1 MTLVLKDR
9 INWNTAVLLGV
20 TALVIY
26 LTLIPLMMMVY
37 GSFQDGPPGT
47 ASSFTLNNY
56 VKAFRNPVLYKAVI
70 NSLFFALGAG
80 SLAFGI
86 GCLLAWFTERTNTPL
101 KELIYLA
108 VFIEVMIP
116 GILESISWVL
126 LLSPTIGLINVY
138 AKAIFGLSEAPFNIY
153 SMGGMIWSFGVS
165 SYTVPF
171 LLMAAAFHSMDPA
184 LEEAAFVSGS
194 GRLQTVHRI
203 TLRLMLPS
211 MLAAWLLL
219 FIRGIETF
227 EVPAILGLPAGII
240 VLATEVYLTAREVP
254 TDYNLAATFA
264 MVYVLVALVGLYV
277 YFRATRYAERFA
289 VISGKGFRPVVMDLG
304 WWRYVAAGACF
315 LLLVV
320 IAFLPLLVIVYTSFL
335 PWYAPPS
342 PKMFRLMSLDN
353 YRFLMGYEIVL
364 KAFRNNLIVGLGSA
378 SITVFL
384 TSVIAWIVVRS
395 SIPGRKILDALA
407 FSPIAFPG
415 VVFGLSLMWLYLT
428 LPVPVYGTLWILLI
442 AYVSKYMP
450 VSMRACNAALI
461 QVNKELEEASKASGA
476 SWWDT
481 FKRILVPLILPGMFV
496 GWAYVLSLTF
506 KVLSL
511 PVLLGHA
518 GTEVVPVLIFDLYE
532 GGQYTVLNALG
543 VGVIIVVT
551 SISLVARM
559 VSRRFGLEQF
569 E

>member
-1 MTLVLKDR
+1 MKHR
-9 INWNTAVLLGV
+9 INWSTLFLFGV
-20 TALVIY
+20 TILVLY
-26 LTLIPLMMMVY
+26 LTVIPLAMMVY
-37 GSFQDGPPGT
+37 GSFHDGPPGT
-47 ASSFTLNNY
+47 ESFLTSRNY
-56 VKAFRNPVLYKAVI
+56 VRAFNNPVLYKSI
-70 NSLFFALGAG
+70 LNSLVFALGAG
-80 SLAFGI
+80 SLAFFV
-86 GCLLAWFTERTNTPL
+86 GCLLAWFTERTNAAL
-101 KELIYLA
+101 KGLIYVA
-108 VFIEVMIP
+108 VFIEVIIP

-126 LLSPTIGLINVY
+126 LLSPKIGLINVY
-138 AKAIFGLSEAPFNIY
+138 AKALFGFSEAPFNIY
-153 SMGGMIWSFGVS
+153 SMGGMIWAFGVS

-171 LLMAAAFHSMDPA
+171 LLMAAAFRSMDPA

-194 GRLQTVHRI
+194 GILQTVRRI

-227 EVPAILGLPAGII
+227 EVPAIIGLPADI
-240 VLATEVYLTAREVP
+240 VVLSTEVYLTTREVP

-264 MVYVLVALVGLYV
+264 MVYLAVAVVGLYI

-289 VISGKGFRPVVMDLG
+289 VISGKGYRPIVMNLG
-304 WWRYVAAGACF
+304 RWRFIAGAACF
-315 LLLVV
+315 LLLSI

-342 PKMFRLMSLDN
+342 AKMFSLMSIDN
-353 YRFLMGYEIVL
+353 YRFLINYGPVL
-364 KAFRNNLIVGLGSA
+364 GAFKNNLIVGVASA
-378 SITVFL
+378 SVTVFL
-384 TSVIAWIVVRS
+384 TAVVAWIVVRT
-395 SIPGRKILDALA
+395 SIRGRKILDVLA
-407 FSPIAFPG
+407 FSPVAFPG

-428 LPVPVYGTLWILLI
+428 LPVPVYGTLWILFI

-450 VSMRACNAALI
+450 ISLRSCTAALM
-461 QVNKELEEASKASGA
+461 QVNKELEEASNASGA
-476 SWWDT
+476 SWWRT
-481 FKRILVPLILPGMFV
+481 FRKISVPLILPGMFV

-543 VGVIIVVT
+543 VGVIVVVT
-551 SISLVARM
+551 TISLATRL

>member
-1 MTLVLKDR
+1 MKGR
-9 INWNTAVLLGV
+9 INWSTLLLFGV
-20 TALVIY
+20 AALVIY
-26 LTLIPLMMMVY
+26 LTLIPLAMMIY

-47 ASSFTLNNY
+47 ARSFTVGNY
-56 VKAFRNPVLYKAVI
+56 ARAFNNPVLYKAVF
-70 NSLFFALGAG
+70 NSFIFALGAG
-80 SLAFGI
+80 SLAFSI
-86 GCLLAWFTERTNTPL
+86 GCLLAWFTERTNIPL
-101 KELIYLA
+101 KGLVYVA

-126 LLSPTIGLINVY
+126 LLSPKIGLINVY
-138 AKAIFGLSEAPFNIY
+138 AMALFGLPEAPFDIY
-153 SMGGMIWSFGVS
+153 SIGGMIWAFGVS
-165 SYTVPF
+165 SYAVPF
-171 LLMAAAFHSMDPA
+171 LLMAAAFRSMDPA

-194 GRLQTVHRI
+194 GTLQTVRRI

-211 MLAAWLLL
+211 MLATWLLL

-227 EVPAILGLPAGII
+227 EVPAIIGLPGGII
-240 VLATEVYLTAREVP
+240 VLATEVYLTTREVP

-264 MVYVLVALVGLYV
+264 MVYLVVAVLGLYV
-277 YFRATRYAERFA
+277 YLRATRYAERFA
-289 VISGKGFRPVVMDLG
+289 VISGKGFRPVVMQLG
-304 WWRYVAAGACF
+304 RWRFGAAAGCF
-315 LLLVV
+315 LLLTI

-335 PWYAPPS
+335 PWYAAPS
-342 PKMFRLMSLDN
+342 AKMFHLMSIHN
-353 YRFLMGYEIVL
+353 YRFLMNYEPVL
-364 KAFRNNLIVGLGSA
+364 NAFKNNLIVGLASA
-378 SITVFL
+378 SVAVFL
-384 TSVIAWIVVRS
+384 TSVVAWIVLRTG
-395 SIPGRKILDALA
+395 IRGRKMLDALA

-428 LPVPVYGTLWILLI
+428 LPVPVYGTLWILFI

-450 VSMRACNAALI
+450 ISLRSCTAALM
-461 QVNKELEEASKASGA
+461 QVHKELEEASNASGA

-481 FKRILVPLILPGMFV
+481 FRRISVPLILPGMFV

-543 VGVIIVVT
+543 VGVIVLVT
-551 SISLVARM
+551 SISLAARA

-569 E
+569 G